1 MRIFSQ
7 FRLWSGRYLIPQSAF
22 AILHSKGDFMKEALA
37 KILEEGVVP
46 VIRVSSAAAAFE
58 VAKAIHEGGISV
70 IEVTMTVP
78 GAMDVIKEVS
88 QKFGKELLL
97 GAGTILD
104 PETARAALLNGAR
117 FLVTPTLNLDVI
129 KMCNRYSAVV
139 IPGALT
145 PTEILTAW
153 EAGADLVKVFPIAQ
167 VGGPAYIRAIQGPLP
182 HIPLVPTGG
191 VNLQNA
197 GEFIK
202 AGAAAIAAG
211 GELVDKKAV
220 AEKNFSVIVENAQK
234 FLGEVKKARGKI

>member
-1 MRIFSQ
+1 
-7 FRLWSGRYLIPQSAF
+7 
-22 AILHSKGDFMKEALA
+22 MKEILA

-46 VIRVSSAAAAFE
+46 VIRVASAAEAFE
-58 VAKAIHEGGISV
+58 VAKAIQEGGISV
-70 IEVTMTVP
+70 IEVTMSVA
-78 GAMDVIKEVS
+78 GALDVMKEVT
-88 QKFGKELLL
+88 QKFGKKVLL

-104 PETARAALLNGAR
+104 PETARAALLSGAQ
-117 FLVTPTLNLDVI
+117 FIVTPTLNPDVI
-129 KMCNRYSAVV
+129 KMCNRYSAVI

-167 VGGPAYIRAIQGPLP
+167 VGGPAYIRALRGPLP
-182 HIPLVPTGG
+182 HIPMVPTGG

-202 AGAAAIAAG
+202 AGCAAIAAG

-220 AEKNFSVIVENAQK
+220 AEKKFSVIAENAQK
-234 FLGEVKKARGKI
+234 FVAEVKKARGKG

>member
-1 MRIFSQ
+1 
-7 FRLWSGRYLIPQSAF
+7 
-22 AILHSKGDFMKEALA
+22 MKETLA

-46 VIRVSSAAAAFE
+46 VIRVSSAAEAFE
-58 VAKAIHEGGISV
+58 VAKAIQEGGISV

-78 GAMDVIKEVS
+78 GALDVMKEVS
-88 QKFGKELLL
+88 QKFGREVLL

-104 PETARAALLNGAR
+104 PETARAALLSGAQ

-129 KMCNRYSAVV
+129 KNVQALQRGGH
-139 IPGALT
+139 PGALT

-167 VGGPAYIRAIQGPLP
+167 VGGPAYIRAVRAPLP
-182 HIPLVPTGG
+182 QIPLVPTGG

-220 AEKNFSVIVENAQK
+220 AEKKYSVIVENA
-234 FLGEVKKARGKI
+234 RSSWPR

>member
-1 MRIFSQ
+1 
-7 FRLWSGRYLIPQSAF
+7 
-22 AILHSKGDFMKEALA
+22 MKEALA

-46 VIRVSSAAAAFE
+46 VIRVSSADEAMG
-58 VAKAIHEGGISV
+58 VAQALREGGISV

-78 GAMDVIKEVS
+78 GAMEVIQEVG
-88 QKFGKELLL
+88 QKFKDQVIL
-97 GAGTILD
+97 GAGTVLD
-104 PETARAALLNGAR
+104 PETARLALINGAR
-117 FLVTPTLNLDVI
+117 FLVTPSLNLETI
-129 KMCNRYSAVV
+129 KMSNRYSAVV

-153 EAGADLVKVFPIAQ
+153 EAGADLVKVFPIGQ
-167 VGGPAYIRAIQGPLP
+167 VGGPAYIRAIKAPLP

-191 VNLQNA
+191 VTLQNA

-220 AEKNFSVIVENAQK
+220 AEKKFALVAENARK
-234 FLGEVKKARGKI
+234 FLEEVKKARGK

>member
-1 MRIFSQ
+1 
-7 FRLWSGRYLIPQSAF
+7 
-22 AILHSKGDFMKEALA
+22 MKEVLA
-37 KILEEGVVP
+37 KILDEGVVP
-46 VIRVSSAAAAFE
+46 VIRVASAEEAFG
-58 VAKAIHEGGISV
+58 VAKALKEGGISV

-78 GAMDVIKEVS
+78 GAMEVIKEVS
-88 QKFGKELLL
+88 QKFKDQVLV
-97 GAGTILD
+97 GAGTVLD
-104 PETARAALLNGAR
+104 PETARLALINGAR
-117 FLVTPTLNLDVI
+117 FLVTPSLNLETI
-129 KMCNRYSAVV
+129 KMSNRYSAVI

-153 EAGADLVKVFPIAQ
+153 EAGADLVKVFPIGQ
-167 VGGPAYIRAIQGPLP
+167 VGGPAYIRAIKAPLP

-220 AEKNFSVIVENAQK
+220 AEKKFNVVAENARK
-234 FLGEVKKARGKI
+234 FLEEVKKARGK

>member
-1 MRIFSQ
+1 
-7 FRLWSGRYLIPQSAF
+7 
-22 AILHSKGDFMKEALA
+22 MKEALA

-46 VIRVSSAAAAFE
+46 VIRVSSAVEALE
-58 VAKAIHEGGISV
+58 VARAIHEGGISV

-88 QKFGKELLL
+88 QKFRKEVLL
-97 GAGTILD
+97 GAGTVLD

-117 FLVTPTLNLDVI
+117 FLVTPTLNLEVI
-129 KMCNRYSAVV
+129 KMSNRYSAVI

-145 PTEILTAW
+145 PTEILAAW

-167 VGGPAYIRAIQGPLP
+167 VGGPSYIRAIQGPLP
-182 HIPLVPTGG
+182 QIPLVPTGG

-211 GELVDKKAV
+211 GELVDRKAV
-220 AEKNFSVIVENAQK
+220 AEKKYSVVVENAQK
-234 FLGEVKKARGKI
+234 FLAEVKKARGKR

>member
-1 MRIFSQ
+1 
-7 FRLWSGRYLIPQSAF
+7 
-22 AILHSKGDFMKEALA
+22 MKETLA

-46 VIRVSSAAAAFE
+46 VIRVSSAQEAWE
-58 VAKAIHEGGISV
+58 VAKAIKEGGVSV
-70 IEVTMTVP
+70 LEVTMTVP

-88 QKFGKELLL
+88 QKFGKEVLL
-97 GAGTILD
+97 GAGTVLD
-104 PETARAALLNGAR
+104 PETARAALINGAQ
-117 FLVTPTLNLDVI
+117 FLVSPSLNLDVI
-129 KMCNRYSAVV
+129 KVSNRYSAVV

-167 VGGPAYIRAIQGPLP
+167 VGGPAYIKALQGPLP

-202 AGAAAIAAG
+202 AGAAAIAVG

-220 AEKNFSVIVENAQK
+220 AEKKYSVIVENARR
-234 FLGEVKKARGKI
+234 FLEEVKKARGRA

>member
-1 MRIFSQ
+1 LNIPYNALDIGMVFESSIRHPGSAID
-7 FRLWSGRYLIPQSAF
+7 GR
-22 AILHSKGDFMKEALA
+22 FMKEALA

-46 VIRVSSAAAAFE
+46 VIRVSSAVEALE
-58 VAKAIHEGGISV
+58 VARAIHEGGISV

-78 GAMDVIKEVS
+78 GAMEVIKEVS
-88 QKFGKELLL
+88 RKFGEEVLL
-97 GAGTILD
+97 GAGTVLD

-117 FLVTPTLNLDVI
+117 FLVTPTLNPEVI
-129 KMCNRYSAVV
+129 KMSNRYGAVI

-167 VGGPAYIRAIQGPLP
+167 VGGPSYIRAIRGPLP
-182 HIPLVPTGG
+182 QIPLVPTGG

-197 GEFIK
+197 GEFIQ

-211 GELVDKKAV
+211 GELVDRKAV
-220 AEKNFSVIVENAQK
+220 AEKKYSVVVENAQK
-234 FLGEVKKARGKI
+234 FLTEVKKARGKR

>member
-1 MRIFSQ
+1 MRNGKHTICEAQGKES
-7 FRLWSGRYLIPQSAF
+7 
-22 AILHSKGDFMKEALA
+22 FMKEVLA
-37 KILEEGVVP
+37 KIIDEGVVP
-46 VIRVSSAAAAFE
+46 VIRVASAAEAFE
-58 VAKAIHEGGISV
+58 VAKAIQEGGISV
-70 IEVTMTVP
+70 VEVTMSVA
-78 GAMDVIKEVS
+78 GALDVMKEVT
-88 QKFGKELLL
+88 QKFGKNVLL

-104 PETARAALLNGAR
+104 PETARAALLSGAK
-117 FLVTPTLNLDVI
+117 FIVTPTLNLDVI
-129 KMCNRYSAVV
+129 KMCKRYSAVI

-167 VGGPAYIRAIQGPLP
+167 VGGPAYIRALMGPLP

-202 AGAAAIAAG
+202 AGCAAIAAG

-220 AEKNFSVIVENAQK
+220 AEKKFSVIAENARK
-234 FLGEVKKARGKI
+234 FVAEVRKARGKA

>member
-1 MRIFSQ
+1 
-7 FRLWSGRYLIPQSAF
+7 
-22 AILHSKGDFMKEALA
+22 MKEALA

-46 VIRVSSAAAAFE
+46 VIRVSSAQEAWE
-58 VAKAIHEGGISV
+58 VSKAIKEGGVSV
-70 IEVTMTVP
+70 LEVTMTVP

-88 QKFGKELLL
+88 QKFGKEVLL
-97 GAGTILD
+97 GAGTVLD
-104 PETARAALLNGAR
+104 PETARAALLNGAQ
-117 FLVTPTLNLDVI
+117 FLVSPSLNLEVI
-129 KMCNRYSAVV
+129 KVANRYSAVV
-139 IPGALT
+139 IPGALS

-167 VGGPAYIRAIQGPLP
+167 VGGPAYIKALQGPLP

-202 AGAAAIAAG
+202 AGAAAIAVG

-220 AEKNFSVIVENAQK
+220 AEKKYSVIVENARR
-234 FLGEVKKARGKI
+234 FLEEVKKARGRG

>member
-1 MRIFSQ
+1 
-7 FRLWSGRYLIPQSAF
+7 
-22 AILHSKGDFMKEALA
+22 MKEALA

-46 VIRVSSAAAAFE
+46 VIRVSSAQEAWE
-58 VAKAIHEGGISV
+58 VSKAIKEGGVSV
-70 IEVTMTVP
+70 LEVTMTVP

-88 QKFGKELLL
+88 QKFGKEVLL
-97 GAGTILD
+97 GAGTVLD
-104 PETARAALLNGAR
+104 PETARAALINGAQ
-117 FLVTPTLNLDVI
+117 FLVSPSLNLEVI
-129 KMCNRYSAVV
+129 KVSNRYSAVV

-167 VGGPAYIRAIQGPLP
+167 VGGPAYIKALQGPLP

-202 AGAAAIAAG
+202 AGAAAIAVG

-220 AEKNFSVIVENAQK
+220 AEKKYSVIVENARK
-234 FLGEVKKARGKI
+234 FLEEVKKARGGA

>member
-1 MRIFSQ
+1 M
-7 FRLWSGRYLIPQSAF
+7 
-22 AILHSKGDFMKEALA
+22 
-37 KILEEGVVP
+37 
-46 VIRVSSAAAAFE
+46 
-58 VAKAIHEGGISV
+58 
-70 IEVTMTVP
+70 
-78 GAMDVIKEVS
+78 
-88 QKFGKELLL
+88 

-104 PETARAALLNGAR
+104 PETARMALLNGAR
-117 FLVTPTLNLDVI
+117 FLVTPVLNLEVI
-129 KMCNRYSAVV
+129 KMSNRYSAVV

-220 AEKNFSVIVENAQK
+220 AEKKYSVIVANAQK
-234 FLGEVKKARGKI
+234 FLAEVKKARGLG

>member
-1 MRIFSQ
+1 
-7 FRLWSGRYLIPQSAF
+7 
-22 AILHSKGDFMKEALA
+22 MKEALA

-46 VIRVSSAAAAFE
+46 VIRVSSAQEAWE
-58 VAKAIHEGGISV
+58 VSKAIKEGGVSV
-70 IEVTMTVP
+70 LEVTMTVP

-88 QKFGKELLL
+88 QKFGKEVLL
-97 GAGTILD
+97 GAGTVLD
-104 PETARAALLNGAR
+104 PETARAALINGAQ
-117 FLVTPTLNLDVI
+117 FLVSPSLNLEVI
-129 KMCNRYSAVV
+129 KVSNRYSAVV

-167 VGGPAYIRAIQGPLP
+167 VGGAAYIKALQGPLP

-197 GEFIK
+197 GEFIR
-202 AGAAAIAAG
+202 AGAAAIAVG

-220 AEKNFSVIVENAQK
+220 AEKKYSVIVENARR
-234 FLGEVKKARGKI
+234 FLEEVKKARGRA

>member
-1 MRIFSQ
+1 
-7 FRLWSGRYLIPQSAF
+7 
-22 AILHSKGDFMKEALA
+22 MKEVLA

-46 VIRVSSAAAAFE
+46 VVRLSSAAEAME
-58 VAKAIHEGGISV
+58 VSKAIREGGISV
-70 IEVTMTVP
+70 IEITMSVP
-78 GAMDVIKEVS
+78 GALEVMKEVT
-88 QKFGKELLL
+88 QRFGKEVLL

-104 PETARAALLNGAR
+104 PETARAALLSGAR
-117 FLVTPTLNLDVI
+117 FVVTPTLNLEVI
-129 KMCNRYSAVV
+129 KMCKRYSAVV

-153 EAGADLVKVFPIAQ
+153 EVGADLVKVFPISQ
-167 VGGPAYIRAIQGPLP
+167 VGGPSYLRAVLAPLP

-191 VNLQNA
+191 VNAQNA

-220 AEKNFSVIVENAQK
+220 AEKKYSVIVENARK
-234 FLGEVKKARGKI
+234 FLTEVRKARGKA

>member
-1 MRIFSQ
+1 MN
-7 FRLWSGRYLIPQSAF
+7 
-22 AILHSKGDFMKEALA
+22 ETLA

-46 VIRVSSAAAAFE
+46 VIRVSSAAEAFE
-58 VAKAIHEGGISV
+58 VAKAIREGGISV
-70 IEVTMTVP
+70 IEVTMSVP
-78 GAMDVIKEVS
+78 GALDVMKEVT
-88 QKFGKELLL
+88 QRFGREVLL

-104 PETARAALLNGAR
+104 PETARAALLSGAK
-117 FLVTPTLNLDVI
+117 FVVTPTLNLEVI
-129 KMCNRYSAVV
+129 RMCKRYSAVV
-139 IPGALT
+139 VPGSLT

-167 VGGPAYIRAIQGPLP
+167 VGGPAYIRAVRAPLP
-182 HIPLVPTGG
+182 QIPLVPTGG

-220 AEKNFSVIVENAQK
+220 AEKKYSVIVENARS
-234 FLGEVKKARGKI
+234 FLFEVKKARGKG